1 MQALYLPIK
10 KINKFPLKD
19 SIACGE
25 DPTGASDGL
34 NSTRTCYNFG
44 LSTLHQTLLIE
55 ASNSVRKGIGPTYPT
70 PFLTQTF
77 KSLISRAIAALPKSS
92 RPSGKD
98 KYKNLFAFSE
108 KIENNKNLHV
118 SLFFISKKFHVP
130 LSLSLSLSLW
140 SPHEKFSQTTTFSN
154 APTFPVAKRSH
165 SSLLWSI
172 LRDSSPFL
180 WSYLPCNPSP
190 HSSSFRSPS
199 DLELSS
205 FSSFVC

>member
-70 PFLTQTF
+70 PFLTQTL

-130 LSLSLSLSLW
+130 LSLSLSLSL
-140 SPHEKFSQTTTFSN
+140 
-154 APTFPVAKRSH
+154 
-165 SSLLWSI
+165 
-172 LRDSSPFL
+172 
-180 WSYLPCNPSP
+180 
-190 HSSSFRSPS
+190 
-199 DLELSS
+199 
-205 FSSFVC
+205 